1 MKEIK
6 QSTATVK
13 TLNDL
18 ADLAN
23 YSLMDTLTCDPEAT
37 EDGIDYE
44 PRQVFSGHY
53 VPVKPTPIKEP
64 LYVAHSKKFFQELG
78 FADSLAQSPDFVSM
92 FSGNLSNVPE
102 PMKELGW
109 ACGYA
114 LSIYGTEYYAQCP
127 FKTGNGY
134 GDGRA
139 VSVLEAV
146 INGKRWEMQLK
157 GGGQTPYCRGA
168 DGRAVL
174 RSSVREFLAQEHMH
188 ALGIPTSRSLA
199 LFTSSVETVQRPW
212 FSQGSYSKDPDRMIT
227 EAVAISTRVA
237 PSFIRVGQVE
247 LFARRARKNEHP
259 KAMEELEKIVL
270 HLIDREYSE
279 AIDKNLSIE
288 EKVLLLAVEFRTRL
302 SSLVVNWVR
311 VGYCQG
317 NFNSDNCAAG
327 GFTLDYGPFGFCDA
341 FDPYY
346 QPWTNGGE
354 HFSFFNQDKAA
365 EQNFN
370 VFCSAL
376 LPLLG
381 SDKKNILLLEEIR
394 NGFSKVVQSKMGKM
408 WADKLGLKTF
418 NAQLYTEL
426 EILMV
431 QTSVDYTIFFRELSE
446 VPDTID
452 RLKKSFYKEV
462 RNDQEIHKRWEQ
474 WFIKWQALN
483 CTSNSS
489 DSNDSSAKSRED
501 LSLQMKKVNPKY
513 TLREWFLVP
522 SYESATQGD
531 YSEVGKLQEIMTD
544 PYSEQGDDVEK
555 KYYSQKPKQ
564 FFELAGVSHVSCSS

>member
-1 MKEIK
+1 MEEIK
-6 QSTATVK
+6 KSSVEVE

-18 ADLAN
+18 ADLTN
-23 YSLMDTLTCDPEAT
+23 YSLMNTLTCDPEAT
-37 EDGIDYE
+37 EDGIDFE
-44 PRQVFSGHY
+44 SRQVFSGHY
-53 VPVKPTPIKEP
+53 VRVKPTPIKDP
-64 LYVAHSKKFFQELG
+64 LYVAHSKNFFQELG
-78 FADSLAQSPDFVSM
+78 FSDSLSQSVDFVSM
-92 FSGNLSNVPE
+92 FSGDMSNVPE
-102 PMKELGW
+102 PMKKFGW
-109 ACGYA
+109 ATGYA
-114 LSIYGTEYYAQCP
+114 LSIYGREYYAQCP
-127 FKTGNGY
+127 FQTGNGY

-139 VSVLEAV
+139 ISVLEAV
-146 INGKRWEMQLK
+146 IKGKRWEMQLK
-157 GGGQTPYCRGA
+157 GGGRTPYCRGA

-188 ALGIPTSRSLA
+188 ALGIPTSRSLS
-199 LFTSSVETVQRPW
+199 LFTSTTETVQRPW

-247 LFARRARKNEHP
+247 LFGRRARKDEHP
-259 KAMEELEKIVL
+259 KAMLELEKIVL

-279 AIDKNLSIE
+279 VIDKNLSLE

-327 GFTLDYGPFGFCDA
+327 GYTLDYGPFGFCDE

-346 QPWTNGGE
+346 QPWTNGGQ

-365 EQNFN
+365 EQNFH
-370 VFCSAL
+370 VFCTAL
-376 LPLLG
+376 QPLLG
-381 SDKKNILLLEEIR
+381 SNKKYLALLDEIR
-394 NGFSKVVQSKMGKM
+394 KGFDKVIQSKMGKM
-408 WADKLGLKTF
+408 WADKLGLRIF
-418 NAQLYTEL
+418 DAQLYTEL

-446 VPDTID
+446 LPDTID
-452 RLKKSFYKEV
+452 PLKKSFYKDV
-462 RNDQEIHKRWEQ
+462 TNDQAIQKRWEQ

-483 CTSNSS
+483 CSSNNSGV
-489 DSNDSSAKSRED
+489 NDSSAKSKEE
-501 LSLQMKKVNPKY
+501 LSSQMKGVNPKY

-522 SYESATQGD
+522 AYESAAQGD
-531 YSEVGKLQEIMTD
+531 YSQLRELQEVMTN
-544 PYSEQGDDVEK
+544 PYFEQSKDVQE
-555 KYYSQKPKQ
+555 KYYSLKPLE